1 MWLGVDRPSSP
12 GRLSTGGGDLYSSWE
27 ESTDLAGGLRRLAR
41 EHLARFAYPRRV
53 LFDALPRNSSGKV
66 DRAATR
72 RRFGKGGTATC

>member
-1 MWLGVDRPSSP
+1 MRRPP
-12 GRLSTGGGDLYSSWE
+12 LFPRPISTGVGDLYLTWE
-27 ESTDLAGGLRRLAR
+27 ESTELIGGLRRLAR

>member
-1 MWLGVDRPSSP
+1 MRRPPLFPRPISAGV
-12 GRLSTGGGDLYSSWE
+12 GDLYSTWE
-27 ESTDLAGGLRRLAR
+27 ESMELAGASGAGP
-41 EHLARFAYPRRV
+41 EYLARFAYPRRV

>member
-1 MWLGVDRPSSP
+1 MRRPPLFLRPISAGV
-12 GRLSTGGGDLYSSWE
+12 GDLYSTWE
-27 ESTDLAGGLRRLAR
+27 ESTELAGGLRRLAR

-72 RRFGKGGTATC
+72 RRFGEGGTATC

>member
-1 MWLGVDRPSSP
+1 MRRPLLFP
-12 GRLSTGGGDLYSSWE
+12 RPISTGVGDLYSTWE
-27 ESTDLAGGLRRLAR
+27 ESTELAGGLRRLAR

-72 RRFGKGGTATC
+72 RRFGEGGTATC

>member
-1 MWLGVDRPSSP
+1 MRRPP
-12 GRLSTGGGDLYSSWE
+12 LFPRPISTGVGDLYSTWE
-27 ESTDLAGGLRRLAR
+27 ESTELAGGLRRLAR

>member
-1 MWLGVDRPSSP
+1 MRRPP
-12 GRLSTGGGDLYSSWE
+12 LFPRPISTGIGDLYSSWE
-27 ESTDLAGGLRRLAR
+27 ESTELVGGLRRLAR

-72 RRFGKGGTATC
+72 SRSGEGGTATC